1 MWVPVSDDLSASAT
15 TIDRAA
21 SIAPP
26 RPLVEAQGCPQSR
39 FPSEFRSA
47 NAQRRGMIA
56 FPITRFLRQDG
67 RSAAKISML
76 AIEAIGNIIPP
87 MSDRTAAEFRDTPPE
102 SHRERIDWTRL
113 QQALSVEAQRGFTDL
128 VGRQYRFSE
137 FLRLSLSQPPQVL
150 PEIDRR
156 RWREMSDR
164 FAGYAALTEAGRQSL
179 VADTRQF
186 LLQMQR
192 VVEKLTAPPQ
202 PPPPAKTPRTVP
214 LVASSK
220 GVSLDQAI
228 TKLSGLGRKGE
239 VLARLGL
246 YVVRDLLYYYPRD
259 HIDYARQV
267 PIAQLTPG
275 ETVTLVATVKNC
287 HIQSSAK
294 NKKLSILQ
302 ITVKDHT
309 GQLKLTRFYAGQR
322 FTSPRWQYAQKS
334 MYPKGTI
341 VAASGLVK
349 KNKYGLTIDN
359 PEIEVLENAY
369 EAIDSTKVG
378 RVLPV
383 YALTEGVAADVM
395 RKAVVAAL
403 PAAKQLQDPLP
414 AKLREKYDLIGLQ
427 AAITNIHFP
436 GDRDALE
443 LARRRLVFDEFF
455 YLQLG
460 MLKRREELKHRTP
473 VKPQAGAVVA
483 GQGQLVDRFYE
494 VLPFRL
500 TNAQQRV
507 VDEILADLAT
517 GEPMNRLVQGDVG
530 AGKTVVA
537 VVAMLA
543 AIQSGYQAALMAP
556 TEVLAEQHY
565 QKLVGWLNLL
575 QLPVELLTGSTGTAK
590 RRQIHRQLET
600 GELPVLV
607 GTHAL
612 IQDAVNFHQLGLA
625 VIDEQ
630 HRFGVHQRAKLQQKG
645 LNGVCHVLSMTATP
659 IPRTL
664 ALTLHGDLDVSQIDE
679 LPPGRQAI
687 QTTVLSG
694 KDRMDAYDL
703 IRREVASG
711 RQVYVVLPLVAESEK
726 IDLKSA
732 IEEYERLKDAI
743 FPQFQIGLLHGRM
756 SSAEKEKAIEQFRLN
771 RTQILVST
779 TVVEVGVDVPN
790 ATVMLIEH
798 AERFGLSQL
807 HQLRGR
813 VGRGGDRSYCLLM
826 THPKA
831 TSDAKQR
838 LEVLAQ
844 SQDGFLIAEMD
855 MRLRGP
861 GEVLG
866 TRQSGLPD
874 FVLASLVD
882 DGEILILARDAAEKV
897 IAKDPTID
905 LFPRLKAEL
914 ESRFEQLLGGSILT

>member
-1 MWVPVSDDLSASAT
+1 MSNNPSAES
-15 TIDRAA
+15 R
-21 SIAPP
+21 
-26 RPLVEAQGCPQSR
+26 RQG
-39 FPSEFRSA
+39 
-47 NAQRRGMIA
+47 
-56 FPITRFLRQDG
+56 
-67 RSAAKISML
+67 
-76 AIEAIGNIIPP
+76 
-87 MSDRTAAEFRDTPPE
+87 
-102 SHRERIDWTRL
+102 IDWTRL
-113 QQALSVEAQRGFTDL
+113 QQALSVEAERGFTDL

-137 FLRLSLSQPPQVL
+137 FLRVSLSQPPQEL

-156 RWREMSDR
+156 RWTEIGDR
-164 FAGYAALTEAGRQSL
+164 FSRYTTLTQSGRQSL

-192 VVEKLTAPPQ
+192 VAEKVSAPPE
-202 PPPPAKTPRTVP
+202 PTPAKAPRTVP
-214 LVASSK
+214 LVPSSSP
-220 GVSLDQAI
+220 VSLDQPL

-267 PIAQLTPG
+267 PIKELTPG
-275 ETVTLVATVKNC
+275 ETVTLVATVKSC
-287 HIQSSAK
+287 HIHSSPK

-302 ITVKDHT
+302 LTLKDHT
-309 GQLKLTRFYAGQR
+309 GQLKLTRFYAGAR
-322 FTSPRWQYAQKS
+322 FSSPRWQYAQKS
-334 MYPKGTI
+334 MYPRGSI

-349 KNKYGLTIDN
+349 KNKYGVTIDN
-359 PEIEVLENAY
+359 PEIEILENAID
-369 EAIDSTKVG
+369 AIDSTKVG

-383 YALTEGVAADVM
+383 YSLTEGVAADVM
-395 RKAVVAAL
+395 RKAVIAAL
-403 PAAKQLQDPLP
+403 PAAKQLQEPLP
-414 AKLREKYDLIGLQ
+414 TKLREKYDLIGIQ
-427 AAITNIHFP
+427 AAIANIHYP
-436 GDRDALE
+436 ADRDALD

-460 MLKRREELKHRTP
+460 LLKRREELKNRTP
-473 VKPQAGAVVA
+473 VNPQAVGAVLA
-483 GQGQLVDRFYE
+483 GKGQLVDRFYE
-494 VLPFRL
+494 LLPFKL

-507 VDEILADLAT
+507 VDEILADLAKP
-517 GEPMNRLVQGDVG
+517 EPMNRLVQGDVG

-537 VVAMLA
+537 VVAIMA

-575 QLPVELLTGSTGTAK
+575 QLPVELLTGSTGAAK
-590 RRQIHRQLET
+590 RRQIHSQLET

-612 IQDAVNFHQLGLA
+612 IQDSVNFHQLGLA

-645 LNGVCHVLSMTATP
+645 LNGVCHVVSMTATP

-694 KDRMDAYDL
+694 QEDRAHAYDL
-703 IRREVASG
+703 IRREVASD

-726 IDLKSA
+726 VDLKSA
-732 IEEYERLKDAI
+732 IEEYERLQESI
-743 FPQFQIGLLHGRM
+743 FPEFQIGLLHGRM
-756 SSAEKEKAIEQFRLN
+756 NSAEKEAAIEQFRLN
-771 RTQILVST
+771 QTQILVST

-831 TSDAKQR
+831 TTDAKQR

-844 SQDGFLIAEMD
+844 SQDGFFIAEMD

-874 FVLASLVD
+874 FILASLVD
-882 DGEILILARDAAEKV
+882 DQEILILARDAAEKV
-897 IAKDPTID
+897 IDKDPTID
-905 LFPRLKAEL
+905 LFPRMKAEL
-914 ESRFEQLLGGSILT
+914 DSRFEKLLGGSILT